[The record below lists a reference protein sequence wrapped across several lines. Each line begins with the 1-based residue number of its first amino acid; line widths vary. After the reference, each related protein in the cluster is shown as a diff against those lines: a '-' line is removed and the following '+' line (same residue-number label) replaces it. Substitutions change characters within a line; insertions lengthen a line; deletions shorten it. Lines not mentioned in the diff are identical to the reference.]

1 MIHQTLFKVF
11 PFFLPLWS
19 SSSRRGRKANPKWRK
34 RKTWIQPKPQNIVDN
49 AKYQIPNIPTQT
61 LKYCRQNTARQY
73 NHHLGELSNPNID
86 LGHHQLSE
94 DSKESFTQVAPFPSS
109 SSSSSWESAKSFLI
123 QVPAHTV
130 QPYLWLGTVVCLEGG
145 LLVASWNI
153 IDTINAHCRTN
164 FPA

>member
-1 MIHQTLFKVF
+1 MPKYAFWFQLIMQVVPTMIHQTLFKVF

-19 SSSRRGRKANPKWRK
+19 SCGSRRGRKANPKCRK

-94 DSKESFTQVAPFPSS
+94 DSKESFTQVAPSPPPPLPPPPPPP
-109 SSSSSWESAKSFLI
+109 ESRPKVF
-123 QVPAHTV
+123 
-130 QPYLWLGTVVCLEGG
+130 
-145 LLVASWNI
+145 
-153 IDTINAHCRTN
+153 
-164 FPA
+164 